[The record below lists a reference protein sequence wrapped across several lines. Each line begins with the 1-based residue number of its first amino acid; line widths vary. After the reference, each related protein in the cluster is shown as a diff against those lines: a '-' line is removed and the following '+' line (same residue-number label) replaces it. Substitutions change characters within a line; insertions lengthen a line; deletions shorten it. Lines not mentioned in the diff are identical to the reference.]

1 MEFLNLKQP
10 HGANKYPGYTAI
22 YSKYTAVYSRVYGR
36 ILRYG
41 SLEYTA
47 VYPKSP
53 KWGNFKHNID
63 HHNWQTRG
71 IPQPTYA
78 CIVHYTF
85 VRLSYMQTLSK
96 TFSAW
101 STVQAVQK
109 QCNKAPVE
117 ENSEQHKQ
125 LYDAEVFFGICFH

>member
-1 MEFLNLKQP
+1 MENFPATARRTFPASAASDL
-10 HGANKYPGYTAI
+10 AAAYP
-22 YSKYTAVYSRVYGR
+22 
-36 ILRYG
+36 
-41 SLEYTA
+41 
-47 VYPKSP
+47 
-53 KWGNFKHNID
+53 
-63 HHNWQTRG
+63 
-71 IPQPTYA
+71 
-78 CIVHYTF
+78 C
-85 VRLSYMQTLSK
+85 YMQTLSK